1 MKLDRSTSVPTAS
14 LWYFRSKIVARR
26 KPLPSIKDH
35 AKQGQLP
42 IHTNRIY
49 FADDNLNIY
58 LTYDQA
64 VQVATNILKKAEL
77 VKREE
82 GVVVHLW
89 AKKGSDKLNFGLNK
103 VVQKGTQEAW
113 D

>member
-1 MKLDRSTSVPTAS
+1 MAK
-14 LWYFRSKIVARR
+14 R
-26 KPLPSIKDH
+26 KPTPFIKDH
-35 AKQGQLP
+35 KKQGQLP
-42 IHTNRIY
+42 IHTNRLY
-49 FADDNLNIY
+49 LSESSLNIY

-77 VKREE
+77 VK
-82 GVVVHLW
+82 GHDDLAIQLW
-89 AKKGSDKLNFGLNK
+89 AKKGSDKLNFGINY

>member
-1 MKLDRSTSVPTAS
+1 MTK
-14 LWYFRSKIVARR
+14 R

-42 IHTNRIY
+42 VRTNSLY
-49 FADDNLNIY
+49 LSESSVNIY

-77 VKREE
+77 VKESE
-82 GVVVHLW
+82 DLAVQIW
-89 AKKGSDKLNFGLNK
+89 AKKGSSKLNFGVND
-103 VVQKGTQEAW
+103 VVKKGKRQAW
-113 D
+113 H